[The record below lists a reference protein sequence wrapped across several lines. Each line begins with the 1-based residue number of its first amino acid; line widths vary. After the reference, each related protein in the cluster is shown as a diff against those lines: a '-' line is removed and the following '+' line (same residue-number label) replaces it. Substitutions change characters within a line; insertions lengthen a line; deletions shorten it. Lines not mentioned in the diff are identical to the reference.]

1 MRNRELQQSVENDM
15 KINQLRSIL
24 SSLTDEDKVSYLE
37 LLKRVDKKIVEHLI
51 EEKHMDPYSNLLLD
65 QLEFQ
70 LNKQSNIVYDKHIII
85 QERQQENLI
94 QNVLKEQG
102 YEIDEVESASVN
114 SDEVLIYSLDCSHR
128 IATYHPTR
136 LAFQESNNSQ
146 MIGSMR
152 YLEEFEEL
160 QRKLRVQKNAQKE
173 QACVNRCQDD
183 KRNLGSDGL

>member
-85 QERQQENLI
+85 QERQ
-94 QNVLKEQG
+94 
-102 YEIDEVESASVN
+102 
-114 SDEVLIYSLDCSHR
+114 
-128 IATYHPTR
+128 
-136 LAFQESNNSQ
+136 
-146 MIGSMR
+146 
-152 YLEEFEEL
+152 
-160 QRKLRVQKNAQKE
+160 
-173 QACVNRCQDD
+173 
-183 KRNLGSDGL
+183 